1 LRHARELAALT
12 QAELADRA
20 GIHRVSL
27 ANLERGAVG
36 AQPKTVRAL
45 AQALGCSPA
54 DLMTDQSNG
63 TKTETRGSG
72 PTSRVE

>member
-1 LRHARELAALT
+1 MAALT

-36 AQPKTVRAL
+36 AQPRTVRAV

-54 DLMTDQSNG
+54 DLMSAP
-63 TKTETRGSG
+63 S
-72 PTSRVE
+72 PI